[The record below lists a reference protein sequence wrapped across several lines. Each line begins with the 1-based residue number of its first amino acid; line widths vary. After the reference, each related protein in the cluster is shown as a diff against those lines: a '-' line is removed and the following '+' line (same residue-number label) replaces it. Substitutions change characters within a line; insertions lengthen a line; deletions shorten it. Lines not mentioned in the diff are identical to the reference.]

1 MDYRRPQ
8 QRPRGAHVAKGK
20 QMSDLFAIGDDD
32 RATAPV
38 ALHGEA

>member
-1 MDYRRPQ
+1 MGYRRPQ
-8 QRPRGAHVAKGK
+8 QRPCRTHVAKGN